1 MRMYVRDCIYAR
13 TSMYILCMC
22 DVYVLLMYTTCNL
35 YGAVTSQATMYS
47 FIHRHHYFCIRNENV
62 NYIGISQVVV
72 HLSACG
78 AECIII
84 HGVRMKSSTQQKV
97 SQLVQNCQYLP
108 EISNSTTL
116 TIPTRDPKA
125 V

>member
-78 AECIII
+78 AECIYIS
-84 HGVRMKSSTQQKV
+84 HEGTRTDWLPLQKRDGRCR
-97 SQLVQNCQYLP
+97 LL
-108 EISNSTTL
+108 IS
-116 TIPTRDPKA
+116 
-125 V
+125 